1 MNGSVPFES
10 PRKRLCFRGD
20 LRFFGLGYPPC
31 GRRNDAQASAAACHS
46 ERNVLPVIRSGILA
60 LSFRA
65 DCHSCHS
72 EERSDEESWR
82 PLEGGK
88 LSALLCG
95 LKGVKSQPPPPPTAE
110 LLSGTKEVC
119 LLGHARQQARSV
131 RLALTCH
138 RHVEQNASLTPF
150 IMGAAKGAR
159 PPPQKYAYFC

>member
-95 LKGVKSQPPPPPTAE
+95 LKGVQSQPPPPPNGGA
-110 LLSGTKEVC
+110 
-119 LLGHARQQARSV
+119 A
-131 RLALTCH
+131 
-138 RHVEQNASLTPF
+138 PF
-150 IMGAAKGAR
+150 IIGAAKAHALSSLSFR
-159 PPPQKYAYFC
+159 PVVSPRISFCHTKNPCGIRRDFCSYFVCSPFTRKAG